1 MIIYHGGF
9 SEVRFPKILEPKRTL
24 DFGFGFYATTNFNQ
38 AKKWA
43 LSKKDRFHYRDAI
56 VNFYEVD
63 DSLLRNK
70 ELNCKIFEKSDEN
83 WLDFIVSNRQNI
95 DFSYNYDIVFGA
107 VANDNVYASINLYEQ
122 GFLGKSELL
131 EELVAWKYVDQFCF
145 HSEKSLGY
153 LHFIKSEEVF

>member
-1 MIIYHGGF
+1 MFFI
-9 SEVRFPKILEPKRTL
+9 SPVRFLFHENLYNHACDCGDRHSVDNHVLYGK
-24 DFGFGFYATTNFNQ
+24 FFAFYTGN
-38 AKKWA
+38 
-43 LSKKDRFHYRDAI
+43 
-56 VNFYEVD
+56 VFYQF
-63 DSLLRNK
+63 LP
-70 ELNCKIFEKSDEN
+70 DEN